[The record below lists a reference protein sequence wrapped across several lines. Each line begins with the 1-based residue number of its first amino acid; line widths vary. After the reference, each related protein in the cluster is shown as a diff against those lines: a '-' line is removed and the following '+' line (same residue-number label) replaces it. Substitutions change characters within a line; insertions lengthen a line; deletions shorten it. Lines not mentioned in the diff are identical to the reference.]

1 MNKYPL
7 WRYLLI
13 LAVILPGLIYALP
26 NLYGD
31 DPAIQISA
39 TRTTKVNAET
49 LTRVEQVL
57 KQANLAHTPG
67 ELDEKGLKVRFAET
81 ETQLKARD
89 LVQTAL
95 GENYTVALNLLP
107 ATHAG

>member
-13 LAVILPGLIYALP
+13 LAIILPGLIYALP

-39 TRTTKVNAET
+39 TRANKVNVET
-49 LTRVEQVL
+49 LARVEQAL
-57 KQANLAHTPG
+57 KQANLAYTPG
-67 ELDEKGLKVRFAET
+67 ELDEKGYQGPLRRYRYSD
-81 ETQLKARD
+81 QGARPGPD
-89 LVQTAL
+89 GT
-95 GENYTVALNLLP
+95 G
-107 ATHAG
+107 